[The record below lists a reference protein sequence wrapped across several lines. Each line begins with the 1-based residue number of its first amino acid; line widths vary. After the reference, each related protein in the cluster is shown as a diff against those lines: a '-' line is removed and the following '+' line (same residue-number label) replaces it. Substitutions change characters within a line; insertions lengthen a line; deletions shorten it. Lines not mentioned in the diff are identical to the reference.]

1 MENDTD
7 MRSLAARRERIIV
20 KTSFIGIAT
29 NLLLATFKAGVGVA
43 SNSIAIVL
51 DAVNNLSDALSSV
64 ITIIGA
70 KLAGK
75 KPDKKHPLGHGRVEY
90 ISSMLVAS
98 IVLYAGFSALIE
110 SVKKIIHPQE
120 ARYSGLTLA
129 ILAVAIVVKLVLGH
143 YVKKQGEQVKS
154 GALVASGSD
163 ALFDAVLS
171 GSVLG
176 CALIYLQWH
185 VSLEA
190 YMGVII
196 SLVIMKAGV
205 EMLQETI
212 HDILGRRADAQLVSK
227 VKQIILREPEIHG
240 VYDLLVNNYGPN
252 KNYASLHI
260 ELDDTLSVAQV
271 DTLTRKIENSVFQ
284 ETGIILTGVGVYA
297 YNTSNQAAARMRNA
311 IQEMVLAHDWALQ
324 WHGFYVDLDKK
335 HLQFDVVLSFDADR
349 KRVLEALTQEV
360 KTAYP
365 EYTVQ
370 ITPDTDITD

>member
-1 MENDTD
+1 
-7 MRSLAARRERIIV
+7 
-20 KTSFIGIAT
+20 
-29 NLLLATFKAGVGVA
+29 
-43 SNSIAIVL
+43 
-51 DAVNNLSDALSSV
+51 
-64 ITIIGA
+64 
-70 KLAGK
+70 
-75 KPDKKHPLGHGRVEY
+75 
-90 ISSMLVAS
+90 
-98 IVLYAGFSALIE
+98 
-110 SVKKIIHPQE
+110 
-120 ARYSGLTLA
+120 
-129 ILAVAIVVKLVLGH
+129 
-143 YVKKQGEQVKS
+143 
-154 GALVASGSD
+154 
-163 ALFDAVLS
+163 
-171 GSVLG
+171 
-176 CALIYLQWH
+176 
-185 VSLEA
+185 
-190 YMGVII
+190 MGVII

-212 HDILGRRADAQLVSK
+212 HDILGRRADAQLVSQ

-297 YNTSNQAAARMRNA
+297 YNTSNQEAARMRNA

-335 HLQFDVVLSFDADR
+335 HLQFDVVLSFEADR
-349 KRVLEALTQEV
+349 KRVLETLTQEV